1 MEKNPNL
8 SIKDSIGVAYV
19 ISRILSFPFWGLFC
33 LLPVILYK
41 DLNATPFQ
49 GATLVALKPVAA
61 LLSPYWS
68 QRVHAMRER
77 LISNLILGNILKFC
91 PFLFFP
97 FISNPWFYIFAVAF
111 HMFLCRG
118 TIPAW
123 MEVLKLKVSGPSR
136 SKICAIG
143 STIDYLGVAL
153 LPLFIGGVLDHV
165 PESWRY
171 LFPATA
177 LLGIIS
183 TLPIKRIKIEATE
196 REEITS
202 QDKKIDHLLN
212 PWKSGWRVLKERVDF
227 AKFQWGFFL
236 GGAGLMIIQPVLPV
250 YFSDVLSLSYSD
262 VLTAIAAL
270 KGIGFALSSPMWV
283 KFFNRSRIFILCAYV
298 TLAAAAFPLL
308 LIFAHTSSS
317 IIYIAYLGY
326 GVMQG
331 GSELSWKMSGPV
343 FAGEKDSAPYSSV
356 NILAVGVRGLI
367 FPFLGSFLFMQT
379 GSPAVVLL
387 AGMGLCLFA
396 TVFLSYHGR
405 RYPIRLETAAA

>member
-1 MEKNPNL
+1 MEKNPNV
-8 SIKDSIGVAYV
+8 SIKDSTGVAYV
-19 ISRILSFPFWGLFC
+19 ASRILSFPFWGLFC
-33 LLPVILYK
+33 LLPIILYK

-49 GATLVALKPVAA
+49 VATLAALKPVAA

-77 LISNLILGNILKFC
+77 LIPNLILGNILKFF

-136 SKICAIG
+136 SKLCAIG

-171 LFPATA
+171 LFPITA
-177 LLGIIS
+177 FLGILS
-183 TLPIKRIKIEATE
+183 TLPIKKIKIDKTESNATPVQE
-196 REEITS
+196 
-202 QDKKIDHLLN
+202 KKLNHIIN
-212 PWKSGWRVLKERVDF
+212 PWKSGWKILRERADF

-250 YFSDVLSLSYSD
+250 YFNDVLALSYSD

-270 KGIGFALSSPMWV
+270 KGIGFALSSPLWV
-283 KFFNRSRIFILCAYV
+283 KFFNRSRIFILCACV

-317 IIYIAYLGY
+317 IIYLAYLGY

-343 FAGEKDSAPYSSV
+343 FSREKDSAPYTSV

-367 FPFLGSFLFMQT
+367 FPYLGSFIFMQT
-379 GSPAVVLL
+379 GSPASVLIC
-387 AGMGLCLFA
+387 GMGLCLLA
-396 TVFLSYHGR
+396 TAFLSYHGK
-405 RYPIRLETAAA
+405 RYPIRLEATAV

>member
-1 MEKNPNL
+1 MEKSPNR
-8 SIKDSIGVAYV
+8 SIKDSTGVAY
-19 ISRILSFPFWGLFC
+19 ILSRILSFPFWGLFC
-33 LLPVILYK
+33 LLPVILYR

-49 GATLVALKPVAA
+49 VATLATLKPVAA

-68 QRVHAMRER
+68 GRVHAMRER
-77 LISNLILGNILKFC
+77 LISNLILGNILKFF
-91 PFLFFP
+91 PFLLFP

-123 MEVLKLKVSGPSR
+123 MEVLKLKVPAPSR

-153 LPLFIGGVLDHV
+153 LPLFIGGILDHV
-165 PESWRY
+165 PQSWRY
-171 LFPATA
+171 LFPLAA
-177 LLGIIS
+177 FLGILS
-183 TLPIKRIKIEATE
+183 ALPIKWIKIEVTQNE
-196 REEITS
+196 KGPQE
-202 QDKKIDHLLN
+202 KKIDHLLS
-212 PWKSGWRVLKERVDF
+212 PWKSGWSILKERVDF

-298 TLAAAAFPLL
+298 TLAAAVFPLL
-308 LIFAHTSSS
+308 LIFAHSSSS

-331 GSELSWKMSGPV
+331 GSELSWKMSGPI
-343 FAGEKDSAPYSSV
+343 FARDKDSSPYSSV
-356 NILAVGVRGLI
+356 NILAVGIRGLI
-367 FPFLGSFLFMQT
+367 FPYLGSFLFMQT
-379 GSPAVVLL
+379 GSSTTVLL
-387 AGMGLCLFA
+387 AGMGLSLLA
-396 TVFLSYHGR
+396 TAYLSYHGR
-405 RYPIRLETAAA
+405 RYPVRLETTAV

>member
-1 MEKNPNL
+1 MEKSPNL
-8 SIKDSIGVAYV
+8 SIKDSTGVAYV

-49 GATLVALKPVAA
+49 VATLAALKPVAA

-68 QRVHAMRER
+68 QRVHSMRER
-77 LISNLILGNILKFC
+77 LISNLILGNILKFF

-97 FISNPWFYIFAVAF
+97 FTSNPWFYIFAVAF

-123 MEVLKLKVSGPSR
+123 MEVLKLKVSGTSR

-196 REEITS
+196 REEIAS
-202 QDKKIDHLLN
+202 QDKKLDHLLN

-236 GGAGLMIIQPVLPV
+236 GGAGLMIIQPVLPI

-367 FPFLGSFLFMQT
+367 FPYLGSFLFLQT

-387 AGMGLCLFA
+387 AGMGLCLMA

>member
-1 MEKNPNL
+1 MEKSPNL
-8 SIKDSIGVAYV
+8 SIKDSTGVAYV

-41 DLNATPFQ
+41 DLHATPFQ
-49 GATLVALKPVAA
+49 VATLAALKPVAA

-77 LISNLILGNILKFC
+77 LIPNLILGNILKFF

-123 MEVLKLKVSGPSR
+123 MEILKLKVSGPSR

-171 LFPATA
+171 LFPMGAFM
-177 LLGIIS
+177 GILS
-183 TLPIKRIKIEATE
+183 TLPIKRIKIEGTQQEQAPQE
-196 REEITS
+196 
-202 QDKKIDHLLN
+202 KKIDHLIN
-212 PWKSGWRVLKERVDF
+212 PWKSGWKLLKTRVDF

-250 YFSDVLSLSYSD
+250 YFSDILSLSYSD

-283 KFFNRSRIFILCAYV
+283 KFFNRSRIFILCAFV

-343 FAGEKDSAPYSSV
+343 FAGEKDSAPYTSA

-367 FPFLGSFLFMQT
+367 FPYLGSVLFMQT
-379 GSPAVVLL
+379 GSPTVVLL
-387 AGMGLCLFA
+387 VGMGLCLLA
-396 TVFLSYHGR
+396 TGFLSYYGR
-405 RYPIRLETAAA
+405 RHPIRLETVGAR